1 MQGSKDRILTTHV
14 GSLPRTLPVLDAM
27 KVRFD
32 GATFDDETYQAEI
45 DIVTDGEISKPGFMS
60 YVEERIDGFEA
71 RPDEKYGLYTAE
83 VEAFPEY
90 YADYMERTM
99 YGAAVAKF
107 HPIYRSRPISY
118 KGQAALNR
126 DLETLSAALDTV
138 DVEGAVVP
146 SFSPADIGANDF
158 CKTDEE
164 FFEAVAN
171 AIGEEY
177 EAIVDAGF
185 LVQIDD
191 PFLSEILIDLAVGRC
206 SDKEARQPRRRGS
219 QSCDAEHR
227 GSKNPL
233 PHMLRDQ

>member
-1 MQGSKDRILTTHV
+1 
-14 GSLPRTLPVLDAM
+14 
-27 KVRFD
+27 
-32 GATFDDETYQAEI
+32 
-45 DIVTDGEISKPGFMS
+45 
-60 YVEERIDGFEA
+60 
-71 RPDEKYGLYTAE
+71 
-83 VEAFPEY
+83 
-90 YADYMERTM
+90 M

-138 DVEGAVVP
+138 DVEGVVVP

-191 PFLSEILIDLAVGRC
+191 PFLSEILIDLAVG
-206 SDKEARQPRRRGS
+206 
-219 QSCDAEHR
+219 
-227 GSKNPL
+227 
-233 PHMLRDQ
+233 